1 MAQFEKVKYD
11 SQSSSQALKEPGN
24 ISIYK
29 IALSS
34 AIPHHDDF
42 W

>member
-1 MAQFEKVKYD
+1 MAQFEKAKHD
-11 SQSSSQALKEPGN
+11 SQSSSRALKEPGD
-24 ISIYK
+24 IAIYR

-34 AIPHHDDF
+34 AIPQHDDF